1 MNKLTEQVAQFLDTP
16 DEQRDW
22 NTAALLLLQLT
33 NNTIMYR
40 NISLNPKGKAEFIE
54 GKLRQH
60 LKARRD
66 IEAHDEVNALQQQV
80 DSIIESRTE
89 FTDKS
94 TNPATD
100 FKAGKIRANESQ
112 DELAQSRPSAAE
124 FRAGKR
130 ADHDSLPEDIQALYV
145 ENLDIVH
152 RMREL
157 HLRLRLLSEDTQL
170 HTDAERK
177 PLLDEFISLDKK
189 LHANWD
195 TYDHFVTKEES
206 EEKAD
211 NKESE
216 ISPSSMDQ
224 LPEQPNDSS
233 PNAPSTPKKKSSK
246 KSTKSVSAPSVPSDL
261 PK

>member
-1 MNKLTEQVAQFLDTP
+1 MNKLTEQVAQFLNTP

-40 NISLNPKGKAEFIE
+40 NISLYPKGKADFIE

-60 LKARRD
+60 LKA
-66 IEAHDEVNALQQQV
+66 HDEVIAMQQQV
-80 DSIIESRTE
+80 NTIIDSRTE
-89 FTDKS
+89 FKEK
-94 TNPATD
+94 NEAKD
-100 FKAGKIRANESQ
+100 FK
-112 DELAQSRPSAAE
+112 
-124 FRAGKR
+124 AGKR

-195 TYDHFVTKEES
+195 TYDHFVTKAES
-206 EEKAD
+206 AENTET
-211 NKESE
+211 KEVE
-216 ISPSSMDQ
+216 ISQSITDQ

-233 PNAPSTPKKKSSK
+233 PNAPSTPKKKSTK
-246 KSTKSVSAPSVPSDL
+246 KSTKSVSVPSDL

>member
-16 DEQRDW
+16 DDQRDW

-40 NISLNPKGKAEFIE
+40 NLSINPKGKSEFIE
-54 GKLRQH
+54 GKLRQF
-60 LKARRD
+60 LKARRAV
-66 IEAHDEVNALQQQV
+66 EAHDEVNAMQQQV
-80 DSIIESRTE
+80 DEIIESRTE
-89 FTDKS
+89 FKEK
-94 TNPATD
+94 NEAKD
-100 FKAGKIRANESQ
+100 FK
-112 DELAQSRPSAAE
+112 
-124 FRAGKR
+124 AGKR

-170 HTDAERK
+170 HADSERK

-195 TYDHFVTKEES
+195 TYDHFVTKAES
-206 EEKAD
+206 AESAD
-211 NKESE
+211 NKETE
-216 ISPSSMDQ
+216 ISQSITDQ
-224 LPEQPNDSS
+224 LPEQSNTSF
-233 PNAPSTPKKKSSK
+233 PKKKSSK
-246 KSTKSVSAPSVPSDL
+246 KSPKSV
-261 PK
+261 

>member
-16 DEQRDW
+16 DEQKDW

-54 GKLRQH
+54 GKLRAL
-60 LKARRD
+60 LKARREV
-66 IEAHDEVNALQQQV
+66 EAHDEVNAMQQQV
-80 DSIIESRTE
+80 DNIIESRTE
-89 FTDKS
+89 FTNKD

-130 ADHDSLPEDIQALYV
+130 ADHDTLPEDIQALYV

-170 HTDAERK
+170 HSDAERK

-206 EEKAD
+206 EE
-211 NKESE
+211 NKEK
-216 ISPSSMDQ
+216 
-224 LPEQPNDSS
+224 
-233 PNAPSTPKKKSSK
+233 PKSKSSK
-246 KSTKSVSAPSVPSDL
+246 KSLKA
-261 PK
+261 

>member
-16 DEQRDW
+16 DDQRDW

-40 NISLNPKGKAEFIE
+40 NLSINPKGKAEFIE
-54 GKLRQH
+54 GKLRQF
-60 LKARRD
+60 LKARRAV
-66 IEAHDEVNALQQQV
+66 ESHEEVNAIQQQV
-80 DSIIESRTE
+80 DEIVASRTE
-89 FTDKS
+89 FSNKD

-100 FKAGKIRANESQ
+100 FK
-112 DELAQSRPSAAE
+112 
-124 FRAGKR
+124 AGKR

-195 TYDHFVTKEES
+195 TYDHFVKKAES
-206 EEKAD
+206 AESAD
-211 NKESE
+211 DKDAV
-216 ISPSSMDQ
+216 ISQSTTDQ
-224 LPEQPNDSS
+224 LPEQSNTNSPKVPN
-233 PNAPSTPKKKSSK
+233 TPKKKSSK
-246 KSTKSVSAPSVPSDL
+246 KSPKSV
-261 PK
+261 

>member
-16 DEQRDW
+16 DDQRDW

-40 NISLNPKGKAEFIE
+40 NLSINPKGKSEFIE
-54 GKLRQH
+54 GKLRQF
-60 LKARRD
+60 LKARRAV
-66 IEAHDEVNALQQQV
+66 EAHDEVNAMQQQV
-80 DSIIESRTE
+80 DEIIESRTE
-89 FTDKS
+89 FKEK
-94 TNPATD
+94 NEAKD
-100 FKAGKIRANESQ
+100 FK
-112 DELAQSRPSAAE
+112 
-124 FRAGKR
+124 AGKR

-170 HTDAERK
+170 HADSERK

-195 TYDHFVTKEES
+195 TYDHFVTSEES
-206 EEKAD
+206 EEK
-211 NKESE
+211 KEK
-216 ISPSSMDQ
+216 PK
-224 LPEQPNDSS
+224 PK
-233 PNAPSTPKKKSSK
+233 PKKSA
-246 KSTKSVSAPSVPSDL
+246 KSV
-261 PK
+261 

>member
-33 NNTIMYR
+33 NNTILYR

-66 IEAHDEVNALQQQV
+66 IEAHDEVIAMQQQV
-80 DSIIESRTE
+80 NTIIESRTE
-89 FTDKS
+89 FSNKD
-94 TNPATD
+94 TNPAT
-100 FKAGKIRANESQ
+100 
-112 DELAQSRPSAAE
+112 E

-145 ENLDIVH
+145 ENIDIVH
-152 RMREL
+152 HMREL

-224 LPEQPNDSS
+224 LPEQPNTTSQ
-233 PNAPSTPKKKSSK
+233 KKKSSK